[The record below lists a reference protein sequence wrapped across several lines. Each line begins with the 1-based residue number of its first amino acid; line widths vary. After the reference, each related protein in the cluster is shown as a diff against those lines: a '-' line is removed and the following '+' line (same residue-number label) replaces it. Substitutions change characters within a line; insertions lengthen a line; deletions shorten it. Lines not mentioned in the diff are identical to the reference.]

1 MTSLNRMSG
10 YSVSQYNQAFDAATS
25 DRNSQIFWDALSLA
39 SGSDRNSIAL
49 SIYHSVPE
57 LHEGESARHYMANGN
72 TELDKV
78 RKNYTVTQHPVQWLF
93 LLKKKIKALNALC
106 KEKQMKVKFLQ
117 KCHWTYRACDFVTL
131 SYFHRIGTIITTKM
145 TAAVEVEVL
154 VINQ

>member
-78 RKNYTVTQHPVQWLF
+78 RKKLYSDSTSSAVTF
-93 LLKKKIKALNALC
+93 FIEKK
-106 KEKQMKVKFLQ
+106 
-117 KCHWTYRACDFVTL
+117 
-131 SYFHRIGTIITTKM
+131 
-145 TAAVEVEVL
+145 
-154 VINQ
+154 NQSTQCLM

>member
-78 RKNYTVTQHPVQWLF
+78 RKKIIQWLNF
-93 LLKKKIKALNALC
+93 QCDFFYWKKKSKHS
-106 KEKQMKVKFLQ
+106 MPYVKRN
-117 KCHWTYRACDFVTL
+117 KW
-131 SYFHRIGTIITTKM
+131 K
-145 TAAVEVEVL
+145 
-154 VINQ
+154 